1 MGARSAVAAGT
12 VTSVAVTAA
21 WSWTA
26 TLTIST
32 PAGPRLTGNL
42 PGDYTQLAAAAT
54 GSSPWA
60 LFGAVA
66 VTCALCFLASG
77 LRARRRARREAARD
91 LDLEFGEDAEADPA
105 LGGYR

>member
-1 MGARSAVAAGT
+1 VALMAIRTALAAGT
-12 VTSVAVTAA
+12 IASLAVTAA

-32 PAGPRLTGNL
+32 PADPRLTGNL
-42 PGDYTQLAAAAT
+42 PGDYAQLAASAT

-66 VTCALCFLASG
+66 VTYAACLLASG
-77 LRARRRARREAARD
+77 WRQRRHIQAG
-91 LDLEFGEDAEADPA
+91 GE
-105 LGGYR
+105 